1 MYRATQKV
9 TLHDKIIEI
18 VALANAETFE
28 VRINPSNEKNWYID
42 GDSERYFP
50 DIILL
55 PKGSSRS
62 TIIIEVETDESVNE
76 EHGREQWQPY
86 ASLGR
91 KFYLLVPTASLN
103 NAKIICNRNRIP
115 ARFGQ
120 YWWDGTRWAFSFEE

>member
-1 MYRATQKV
+1 VYRATQKV

-18 VALANAETFE
+18 VAVANSATFE
-28 VRINPSNEKNWYID
+28 VRTNPSSEKNWYID
-42 GDSERYFP
+42 ASSERHFP

-76 EHGREQWQPY
+76 EHAREQWVSY
-86 ASLGR
+86 ANLGR
-91 KFYLLVPTASLN
+91 TFYLLVPAGSLPS
-103 NAKIICNRNRIP
+103 AKIICHRNNIP